1 MISFTCCELLF
12 EYSFFPLFF

>member
-1 MISFTCCELLF
+1 MISFTWCELLF